1 MAADAPSAPS
11 ARMFSSVPFDRE
23 AGGKEGG
30 HNHEANLLDLEIARV
45 VGEISVVAA
54 DIKTAQKQIE
64 AVEAQL
70 LHAIDPAEKQ
80 YLREKE
86 NRLIDART
94 KLQEK
99 ENKLIDE
106 RSQIMKA
113 RAPSGPAD
121 VIEGR

>member
-1 MAADAPSAPS
+1 
-11 ARMFSSVPFDRE
+11 MFSSVPFDRE

-106 RSQIMKA
+106 RGQIMKA

>member
-80 YLREKE
+80 YLRENKNKLQEKE
-86 NRLIDART
+86 N

-99 ENKLIDE
+99 ENKLIDQ

>member
-1 MAADAPSAPS
+1 MATVAPSAPS

-54 DIKTAQKQIE
+54 DIKTARKQIE
-64 AVEAQL
+64 AVDAQL

-80 YLREKE
+80 YLRENK
-86 NRLIDART
+86 N

-106 RSQIMKA
+106 RSHIMKA

>member
-1 MAADAPSAPS
+1 MATVAPSAPS

-54 DIKTAQKQIE
+54 DIKTARKQIE

-70 LHAIDPAEKQ
+70 LHAIDLAEKQ

-86 NRLIDART
+86 TKLQEKEN

-106 RSQIMKA
+106 KSQIMKA

-121 VIEGR
+121 VIQGR